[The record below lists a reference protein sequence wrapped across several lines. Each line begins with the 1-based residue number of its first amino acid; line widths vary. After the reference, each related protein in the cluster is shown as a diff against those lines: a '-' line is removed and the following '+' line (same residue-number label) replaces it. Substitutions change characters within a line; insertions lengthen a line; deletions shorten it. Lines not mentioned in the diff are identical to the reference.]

1 MLNIW
6 PVGSEEGGTLVGCGF
21 SVDETAVYTSQCSDS
36 AVVDV
41 CQMHLMTKRT
51 KAVINR

>member
-41 CQMHLMTKRT
+41 YYIGPVAQHIMIWVR
-51 KAVINR
+51 